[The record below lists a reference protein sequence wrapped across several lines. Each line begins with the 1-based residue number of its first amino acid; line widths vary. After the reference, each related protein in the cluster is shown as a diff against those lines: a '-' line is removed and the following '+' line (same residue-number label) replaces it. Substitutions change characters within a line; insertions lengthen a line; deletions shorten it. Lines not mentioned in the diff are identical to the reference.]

1 MKYHVD
7 DGRRSRVTRRRP
19 TPTPRRGVP
28 PCGGRDVSKVNNITK
43 HKREQSKFMASMD
56 EHTLHTGIISR
67 TVSHNVKQNIKHP
80 IYLRDILEISYGALN
95 TQGGFPENLFEI
107 GKKIDDLEKFYEDS
121 IINILFVNRIHEKQS
136 YVCKHSKCAII
147 HLQRVYVSKSE
158 IGTSDNYSMLND
170 TPNCFH
176 LYTYR
181 KKKYLSH
188 LYVKVSDVK
197 LAQRRTRGQGRAEER
212 VGEFVGHYIERGR
225 KLRAADE
232 EGGVENK
239 HSTKRCK
246 VEGSCGL
253 KMKPANF
260 HFVNHADTHCQ
271 ANPPVI
277 PSRSRSLRLRC
288 LEGMV
293 SSGLIGGPPPPPPA
307 PLPPPE
313 NNAIPFAFR

>member
-7 DGRRSRVTRRRP
+7 DRRRSCVTRRRP

-43 HKREQSKFMASMD
+43 HKREQSKNNTVMQIQRTSISF
-56 EHTLHTGIISR
+56 GIISR

-80 IYLRDILEISYGALN
+80 TYLRDILEISYSALN

-107 GKKIDDLEKFYEDS
+107 GKKIDGFEEFYEDS
-121 IINILFVNRIHEKQS
+121 IINSNSITIDAVAHPSRCRYAYI
-136 YVCKHSKCAII
+136 YPKC
-147 HLQRVYVSKSE
+147 
-158 IGTSDNYSMLND
+158 
-170 TPNCFH
+170 
-176 LYTYR
+176 
-181 KKKYLSH
+181 
-188 LYVKVSDVK
+188 
-197 LAQRRTRGQGRAEER
+197 
-212 VGEFVGHYIERGR
+212 
-225 KLRAADE
+225 
-232 EGGVENK
+232 
-239 HSTKRCK
+239 TKRCK
-246 VEGSCGL
+246 VEGTCGL
-253 KMKPANF
+253 KMKPVNF
-260 HFVNHADTHCQ
+260 HFVNHAGDTHCQ

>member
-43 HKREQSKFMASMD
+43 HKREQSKFMMD
-56 EHTLHTGIISR
+56 KHTLRNYFTD

-80 IYLRDILEISYGALN
+80 TYLRNIPEISYGALN
-95 TQGGFPENLFEI
+95 THGGIPENLFEI
-107 GKKIDDLEKFYEDS
+107 
-121 IINILFVNRIHEKQS
+121 
-136 YVCKHSKCAII
+136 
-147 HLQRVYVSKSE
+147 
-158 IGTSDNYSMLND
+158 
-170 TPNCFH
+170 
-176 LYTYR
+176 
-181 KKKYLSH
+181 
-188 LYVKVSDVK
+188 VSDVK
-197 LAQRRTRGQGRAEER
+197 LAQRRTRGQGHAEER

-225 KLRAADE
+225 KLRAAD
-232 EGGVENK
+232 
-239 HSTKRCK
+239 TKRCK

-260 HFVNHADTHCQ
+260 HFVNHAGDTHCQ

-313 NNAIPFAFR
+313 NNAIPSAFR